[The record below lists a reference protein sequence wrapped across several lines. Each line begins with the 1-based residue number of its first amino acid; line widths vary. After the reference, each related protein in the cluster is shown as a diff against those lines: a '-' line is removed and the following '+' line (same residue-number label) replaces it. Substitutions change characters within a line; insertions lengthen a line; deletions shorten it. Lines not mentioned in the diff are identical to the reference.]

1 MKKISYFILAIGL
14 ALGIASCEKML
25 EYPPEGAI
33 LAADAL
39 KTPDDA
45 QRLLNS
51 CYDVIGNLF
60 DGKYQNICE
69 LMSDN
74 MAEPNG
80 LDFNAV
86 YNRETNFFTPT
97 TNGTYG
103 DFYYA
108 IYRCNSLMKNFDL
121 IEGLSDVE
129 RTHME
134 AEAKFIRAFCHFSVV
149 KIWAQPYGSTP
160 TNSHLGIIL
169 KRDASNEPLARSTV
183 EESYAFIIEDLM
195 YAYNNLADNNGNYA
209 TKNAAAG
216 LLGMVYFQ
224 MNNYTKAVEYVN
236 YAIGAPDEV
245 PFYQMSDTL
254 DRFPENPGEN
264 PEIIFGVVSSNPGA
278 NHIDQRTDN
287 FIGNYNAGGV
297 LPPNLM
303 LSNELYQFTSLNSAD
318 DRLGW
323 MQSSGGKY
331 KNRRFENKV
340 FFNIPIIYLT
350 ELRLI
355 RAECLGEMGGDLS
368 DAIADINAIRDRAFG
383 AGLNDL
389 SSGSTPA
396 EVIAAARREY
406 RIETMGEGKWIDQLK
421 RIGAKGENI
430 VVRNAPW
437 NCPGMALQFPNSEFT
452 SALFVGNPEGGC
464 N

>member
-14 ALGIASCEKML
+14 ALGISSCEKML

-33 LAADAL
+33 LAEDAL

-51 CYDVIGNLF
+51 CYDVIANLF

-121 IEGLSDVE
+121 IEGLSDDE
-129 RTHME
+129 RKRME
-134 AEAKFIRAFCHFSVV
+134 AEARFIRAFCHFNVV
-149 KIWAQPYGSTP
+149 KIWAQPYGSTLD
-160 TNSHLGIIL
+160 NSHLGIIL
-169 KRDASNEPLARSTV
+169 KRDASNLPIPRSTV
-183 EESYAFIIEDLM
+183 AESYAFIIEDLEF
-195 YAYNNLADNNGNYA
+195 ALGNLPESNGNYA
-209 TKNAAAG
+209 KQDAAAG
-216 LLGMVYFQ
+216 LLAMVYFQ
-224 MNNYTKAVEYVN
+224 MNNYVQAEQYASLVINNGN
-236 YAIGAPDEV
+236 Y
-245 PFYQMSDTL
+245 FMRDTL
-254 DRFPENPGEN
+254 DRFPAT
-264 PEIIFGVVSSNPGA
+264 PEVNLETVFGIVSSNPGA
-278 NHIDQRTDN
+278 DHVDQRTDN

-303 LSNELYQFTSLNSAD
+303 FSNELYQFTNLNSAD

-350 ELRLI
+350 ELKLI
-355 RAECLGEMGGDLS
+355 RAECLGEMGSQLEV
-368 DAIADINAIRDRAFG
+368 AISDINEIRGRAFG

>member
-33 LAADAL
+33 LAEDAL
-39 KTPDDA
+39 NTPDDA

-51 CYDVIGNLF
+51 CYDVIANLF

-121 IEGLSDVE
+121 IDGLSDSD
-129 RTHME
+129 RNRME
-134 AEAKFIRAFCHFSVV
+134 AEAKFIRAFCHFNVV
-149 KIWAQPYGSTP
+149 KIWAQPYGSSP
-160 TNSHLGIIL
+160 SNSHLGIIL
-169 KRDASNEPLARSTV
+169 RREASNEPLARSTV
-183 EESYAFIIEDLM
+183 SESYAFIIEDLE
-195 YAYNNLADNNGNYA
+195 YAYANLPETNGNYA
-209 TKNAAAG
+209 TKDAAAG
-216 LLGMVYFQ
+216 LLAMVYFQ
-224 MNNYTKAVEYVN
+224 MNNYVQAEQ
-236 YAIGAPDEV
+236 YASLVINSGS
-245 PFYQMSDTL
+245 YTMSDTL
-254 DRFPENPGEN
+254 DRFPATPAMN
-264 PEIIFGVVSSNPGA
+264 PETVFGIVSSNPGA
-278 NHIDQRTDN
+278 NNIDQRTDN

-303 LSNELYQFTSLNSAD
+303 FSNELYQFTNLNSAD

-331 KNRRFENKV
+331 RNRRFEDKV

-350 ELRLI
+350 ELKLI
-355 RAECLGEMGGDLS
+355 RAECLGEMGGDLTV
-368 DAIADINAIRDRAFG
+368 AINDINDVRDRAFG

-389 SSGSTPA
+389 SSSSTA
-396 EVIAAARREY
+396 SDVIAAARREY
-406 RIETMGEGKWIDQLK
+406 RIETMGEGKWINQLK
-421 RIGAKGENI
+421 RIGAKGENV

>member
-33 LAADAL
+33 LAEDAL
-39 KTPDDA
+39 NTPDDA

-51 CYDVIGNLF
+51 CYDVIANLF
-60 DGKYQNICE
+60 DGRYQNICE

-97 TNGTYG
+97 TNGTYS

-108 IYRCNSLMKNFDL
+108 IYRCNSLIANFDL
-121 IEGLSDVE
+121 IDGLEESEQV
-129 RTHME
+129 RME
-134 AEAKFIRAFCHFSVV
+134 AEARFIRAFCHFNVV
-149 KIWAQPYGSTP
+149 KVWAQPYGYSPSNT
-160 TNSHLGIIL
+160 HLGIIL
-169 KRDASNEPLARSTV
+169 RREASNEPLSRSTV
-183 EESYAFIIEDLM
+183 AESYDFIIEDLE
-195 YAYNNLADNNGNYA
+195 YAYSNLPESNGNYA
-209 TKNAAAG
+209 SKDAAAG
-216 LLGMVYFQ
+216 LLAMVYFQ
-224 MNNYTKAVEYVN
+224 MNNYLLAEQ
-236 YAIGAPDEV
+236 YASLVINSGS
-245 PFYQMSDTL
+245 YSMSDTL
-254 DRFPENPGEN
+254 DRFPANPSLN
-264 PEIIFGVVSSNPGA
+264 PEVVFGIVSSNPGA
-278 NHIDQRTDN
+278 TNIDQRTDN

-303 LSNELYQFTSLNSAD
+303 FSNELYQFTNLNSAD

-323 MQSSGGKY
+323 MQSNNGQY
-331 KNRRFENKV
+331 RNTRFEDKI
-340 FFNIPIIYLT
+340 FFNIPIVYLT
-350 ELRLI
+350 ELKLI
-355 RAECLGEMGGDLS
+355 RAECLGELGTDLNT
-368 DAIADINAIRDRAFG
+368 AINDINDIRDRAFG
-383 AGLNDL
+383 NGLNDL
-389 SSGSTPA
+389 PSGSSA
-396 EVIAAARREY
+396 SDIIAAARREY
-406 RIETMGEGKWIDQLK
+406 RIETMGEGKRIDQLK
-421 RIGAKGENI
+421 RIGAKGEN
-430 VVRNAPW
+430 VLVRNAPW

>member
-33 LAADAL
+33 LAEDAL

-51 CYDVIGNLF
+51 CYDVIANLF

-121 IEGLSDVE
+121 IDGLSDAE
-129 RTHME
+129 RTRME
-134 AEAKFIRAFCHFSVV
+134 AEARFIRAFCHFNVV

-160 TNSHLGIIL
+160 DNSHLGIIL
-169 KRDASNEPLARSTV
+169 KRDASNLPIPRSTV
-183 EESYAFIIEDLM
+183 AESYAFIIEDLEF
-195 YAYNNLADNNGNYA
+195 ALGNLPESNGNYA
-209 TKNAAAG
+209 RKDAAAG
-216 LLGMVYFQ
+216 LLAMVYFQ
-224 MNNYTKAVEYVN
+224 MNNYGEAEHYASLVINSGN
-236 YAIGAPDEV
+236 YA
-245 PFYQMSDTL
+245 MRDTL
-254 DRFPENPGEN
+254 DRFPVT
-264 PEIIFGVVSSNPGA
+264 PEVNLETVFGIVSSNPGA
-278 NHIDQRTDN
+278 DHVDQRTDN

-303 LSNELYQFTSLNSAD
+303 FSNELYQFTNLNSAD
-318 DRLGW
+318 DRLSW

-368 DAIADINAIRDRAFG
+368 VAIADINAIRDRAFG

-389 SSGSTPA
+389 SATSTAA

-406 RIETMGEGKWIDQLK
+406 RIETMSEGKWINQLK
-421 RIGAKGENI
+421 RIGAKGES
-430 VVRNAPW
+430 VYVRNAPW

>member
-33 LAADAL
+33 LAEDAL

-51 CYDVIGNLF
+51 CYDVIANLF

-121 IEGLSDVE
+121 IEGLSDDE
-129 RTHME
+129 RKRME
-134 AEAKFIRAFCHFSVV
+134 AEAKFIRAFCHFNVV
-149 KIWAQPYGSTP
+149 KIWAQPYGSSP
-160 TNSHLGIIL
+160 SNSHLGIIL
-169 KRDASNEPLARSTV
+169 RREASNEPLSRSTV
-183 EESYAFIIEDLM
+183 GESYSFIIEDLE
-195 YAYNNLADNNGNYA
+195 YAYSNLPESNGNYA
-209 TKNAAAG
+209 TKDAAAG
-216 LLGMVYFQ
+216 LLAMVYFQ
-224 MNNYTKAVEYVN
+224 MNNYVEAEHFASLVINFGN
-236 YAIGAPDEV
+236 YT
-245 PFYQMSDTL
+245 MRDTL
-254 DRFPENPGEN
+254 DRFPAT
-264 PEIIFGVVSSNPGA
+264 PEVNLETVFGIVSSNPGA
-278 NHIDQRTDN
+278 DHVDQRTDN

-303 LSNELYQFTSLNSAD
+303 FSNELYQFTNLNSAD

-350 ELRLI
+350 ELKLI
-355 RAECLGEMGGDLS
+355 RAECLGEMGSQLEV
-368 DAIADINAIRDRAFG
+368 AISDINEIRGRAFG

-421 RIGAKGENI
+421 RIGAKGENV
-430 VVRNAPW
+430 VVRDAPW

>member
-14 ALGIASCEKML
+14 ALGISSCEKML

-33 LAADAL
+33 LAEDAL

-51 CYDVIGNLF
+51 CYDVIANLF

-121 IEGLSDVE
+121 IEGLSDDE
-129 RTHME
+129 RKRME
-134 AEAKFIRAFCHFSVV
+134 AEARFIRAFCHFNVV

-160 TNSHLGIIL
+160 DNSHLGIIL
-169 KRDASNEPLARSTV
+169 KRDASNLPIPRSTV
-183 EESYAFIIEDLM
+183 AESYAFIIEDLEF
-195 YAYNNLADNNGNYA
+195 AFGNLPESNGNYA
-209 TKNAAAG
+209 KQDAAAG
-216 LLGMVYFQ
+216 LLAMVYFQ
-224 MNNYTKAVEYVN
+224 MNNYVQAEQYASLVINNGN
-236 YAIGAPDEV
+236 Y
-245 PFYQMSDTL
+245 FMRDTL
-254 DRFPENPGEN
+254 DRFPAT
-264 PEIIFGVVSSNPGA
+264 PEVNLETVFGIVSSNPGA
-278 NHIDQRTDN
+278 DHVDQRTDN

-303 LSNELYQFTSLNSAD
+303 FSNELYQFTNLNSAD

-350 ELRLI
+350 ELKLI
-355 RAECLGEMGGDLS
+355 RAECLGEMGSQLEV
-368 DAIADINAIRDRAFG
+368 AISDINEIRGRAFG

>member
-14 ALGIASCEKML
+14 ALGISSCEKML

-33 LAADAL
+33 LAEDAL

-51 CYDVIGNLF
+51 CYDVIANLF

-121 IEGLSDVE
+121 IEGLSDDE
-129 RTHME
+129 RKRME
-134 AEAKFIRAFCHFSVV
+134 AEARFIRAFCHFNVV

-160 TNSHLGIIL
+160 DNSHLGIIL
-169 KRDASNEPLARSTV
+169 KRDASNLPIPRSTV
-183 EESYAFIIEDLM
+183 AESYAFIIEDLEF
-195 YAYNNLADNNGNYA
+195 ALGNLPESNGNYA
-209 TKNAAAG
+209 KQDAAAG
-216 LLGMVYFQ
+216 LLAMVYFQ
-224 MNNYTKAVEYVN
+224 MNNYVEAEHFASLVINFGN
-236 YAIGAPDEV
+236 YT
-245 PFYQMSDTL
+245 MRDTL
-254 DRFPENPGEN
+254 DRFPAT
-264 PEIIFGVVSSNPGA
+264 PEVNLETVFGIVSSNPGA
-278 NHIDQRTDN
+278 DHVDQRTDN

-303 LSNELYQFTSLNSAD
+303 FSNELYQFTNLNSAD

-368 DAIADINAIRDRAFG
+368 VAIADINAIRDRAFG

-437 NCPGMALQFPNSEFT
+437 NCPGMALQFPISEFT

>member
-14 ALGIASCEKML
+14 ALGISSCEKML

-33 LAADAL
+33 LAEDAL

-51 CYDVIGNLF
+51 CYDVIANLF

-121 IEGLSDVE
+121 IEGLSDDE
-129 RTHME
+129 RKRME
-134 AEAKFIRAFCHFSVV
+134 AEARFIRAFCHFNVV

-160 TNSHLGIIL
+160 DNSHLGIIL
-169 KRDASNEPLARSTV
+169 KRDASNLPIPRSTV
-183 EESYAFIIEDLM
+183 AESYAFIIEDLEF
-195 YAYNNLADNNGNYA
+195 ALGNLPESNGNYA
-209 TKNAAAG
+209 KQDAAAG
-216 LLGMVYFQ
+216 LLAMVYFQ
-224 MNNYTKAVEYVN
+224 MNNYVEAEHFASLVINFGN
-236 YAIGAPDEV
+236 YT
-245 PFYQMSDTL
+245 MRDTL
-254 DRFPENPGEN
+254 DRFPAT
-264 PEIIFGVVSSNPGA
+264 PEVNLETVFGIVSSNPGA
-278 NHIDQRTDN
+278 DHVDQRTDN

-303 LSNELYQFTSLNSAD
+303 FSNELYQFTNLNSAD

-350 ELRLI
+350 ELKLI
-355 RAECLGEMGGDLS
+355 RAECLGEMGSQLEV
-368 DAIADINAIRDRAFG
+368 AISDINEIRGRAFG

>member
-33 LAADAL
+33 LAEDAL
-39 KTPDDA
+39 NTPDDA

-51 CYDVIGNLF
+51 CYDVIANLF

-121 IEGLSDVE
+121 IDGLSDAD
-129 RTHME
+129 RNRME
-134 AEAKFIRAFCHFSVV
+134 AEAKFIRAFCHFNVV
-149 KIWAQPYGSTP
+149 KIWAQPYGSSP
-160 TNSHLGIIL
+160 SNSHLGIIL
-169 KRDASNEPLARSTV
+169 RREASNEPLERSSV
-183 EESYAFIIEDLM
+183 AESYAFIIEDLE
-195 YAYNNLADNNGNYA
+195 YAFTNLPETNGNYA
-209 TKNAAAG
+209 TKDAAAG
-216 LLGMVYFQ
+216 LLAMVYFQ
-224 MNNYTKAVEYVN
+224 MNNYVQAEQ
-236 YAIGAPDEV
+236 YASLVINSGS
-245 PFYQMSDTL
+245 YTMSDPL
-254 DRFPENPGEN
+254 DRFPANPAMN
-264 PEIIFGVVSSNPGA
+264 PETVFGIVSSTPGA
-278 NHIDQRTDN
+278 TNIDQRTDN

-303 LSNELYQFTSLNSAD
+303 FSNELYQFTNLNSAD

-331 KNRRFENKV
+331 KNRRFEDKV

-350 ELRLI
+350 ELKLI
-355 RAECLGEMGGDLS
+355 RAECLGELGGDLTV
-368 DAIADINAIRDRAFG
+368 AISDINDVRDRAFG

-389 SSGSTPA
+389 SSSSTAA
-396 EVIAAARREY
+396 EVITAARREY
-406 RIETMGEGKWIDQLK
+406 RIETMGEGKWINQLK
-421 RIGAKGENI
+421 RIGAKGENV

>member
-14 ALGIASCEKML
+14 ALGISSCEKML

-33 LAADAL
+33 LAEDAL

-51 CYDVIGNLF
+51 CYDVIANLF

-121 IEGLSDVE
+121 IEGLSDDE
-129 RTHME
+129 RKRME
-134 AEAKFIRAFCHFSVV
+134 AEARFIRAFCHFNVV

-160 TNSHLGIIL
+160 DNSHLGIIL
-169 KRDASNEPLARSTV
+169 KRDASNLPIPRSTV
-183 EESYAFIIEDLM
+183 AESYAFIIEDLEF
-195 YAYNNLADNNGNYA
+195 ALGNLPESNGNYA
-209 TKNAAAG
+209 KQDAAAG
-216 LLGMVYFQ
+216 LLAMVYFQ
-224 MNNYTKAVEYVN
+224 MNNYVQAEQYASLVINNGN
-236 YAIGAPDEV
+236 Y
-245 PFYQMSDTL
+245 FMRDTL
-254 DRFPENPGEN
+254 DRFPAT
-264 PEIIFGVVSSNPGA
+264 PEVNLETVFGIVSSNPGA
-278 NHIDQRTDN
+278 DHVDQRTDN

-303 LSNELYQFTSLNSAD
+303 FSNELYQFTNLNSAD

-350 ELRLI
+350 ELKLI

-368 DAIADINAIRDRAFG
+368 VAIADINAIRDRAFG

>member
-33 LAADAL
+33 LAEDAL

-51 CYDVIGNLF
+51 CYDVIANLF

-129 RTHME
+129 RTRME
-134 AEAKFIRAFCHFSVV
+134 AEAKFIRAFCHFNVV
-149 KIWAQPYGSTP
+149 KIWAQPYGSSP
-160 TNSHLGIIL
+160 SNSHLGIIL
-169 KRDASNEPLARSTV
+169 KRGASNEPLARSTV
-183 EESYAFIIEDLM
+183 EESYAFIIEDLE
-195 YAYNNLADNNGNYA
+195 YARVNLPVSNGNYA
-209 TKNAAAG
+209 TRNAALG
-216 LLGMVYFQ
+216 LLAMVYFQ
-224 MNNYTKAVEYVN
+224 MNNYVQAEQFASLVINSGSYS
-236 YAIGAPDEV
+236 
-245 PFYQMSDTL
+245 MSDTL
-254 DRFPENPGEN
+254 DRFPTNPELN
-264 PEIIFGVVSSNPGA
+264 PEIVFGIVSSSSGDA
-278 NHIDQRTDN
+278 NIDQRTDN

-303 LSNELYQFTSLNSAD
+303 FSNELYQFTNLNSAD

-331 KNRRFENKV
+331 KNRRFEDKV

-350 ELRLI
+350 ELKLI

-368 DAIADINAIRDRAFG
+368 VAIADINAIRDRAFG
-383 AGLNDL
+383 VGLNDL
-389 SSGSTPA
+389 STSSTA
-396 EVIAAARREY
+396 SEVIVAARREY

>member
-14 ALGIASCEKML
+14 ALGISSCEKML

-33 LAADAL
+33 LAEDAL

-51 CYDVIGNLF
+51 CYDVIANLF

-121 IEGLSDVE
+121 IEGLSDDE
-129 RTHME
+129 RKRME
-134 AEAKFIRAFCHFSVV
+134 AEARFIRAFCHFNVV
-149 KIWAQPYGSTP
+149 KIWAQPYGSTLD
-160 TNSHLGIIL
+160 NSHLGIIL
-169 KRDASNEPLARSTV
+169 KRDASNLPIPRSTV
-183 EESYAFIIEDLM
+183 AESYAFIIEDLEF
-195 YAYNNLADNNGNYA
+195 ALGNLPESNGNYA
-209 TKNAAAG
+209 KQDAAAG
-216 LLGMVYFQ
+216 LLAMVYFQ
-224 MNNYTKAVEYVN
+224 MNNYVQAEQYASLVINNGN
-236 YAIGAPDEV
+236 Y
-245 PFYQMSDTL
+245 FMRDTL
-254 DRFPENPGEN
+254 DRFPAT
-264 PEIIFGVVSSNPGA
+264 PEVNLETVFGIVSSNPGA
-278 NHIDQRTDN
+278 DHVDQRTDN

-303 LSNELYQFTSLNSAD
+303 FSNELYQFTNLNSAD

-368 DAIADINAIRDRAFG
+368 VAIADINAIRDRAFG

>member
-33 LAADAL
+33 LAEDAL

-51 CYDVIGNLF
+51 CYDVIANLF

-129 RTHME
+129 RTRME
-134 AEAKFIRAFCHFSVV
+134 AEAKFIRAFCHFNVV
-149 KIWAQPYGSTP
+149 KIWAQPYGSSP
-160 TNSHLGIIL
+160 SNSHLGIIL

-183 EESYAFIIEDLM
+183 EESYAFIIEDLE
-195 YAYNNLADNNGNYA
+195 YARVNLPVSNGNYA
-209 TKNAAAG
+209 TRNAALG
-216 LLGMVYFQ
+216 LLAMVYFQ
-224 MNNYTKAVEYVN
+224 MNNYVQAEQFASLVINSGSYS
-236 YAIGAPDEV
+236 
-245 PFYQMSDTL
+245 MSDTL
-254 DRFPENPGEN
+254 DRFPTNPELN
-264 PEIIFGVVSSNPGA
+264 PEIVFGIVSSSSGDA
-278 NHIDQRTDN
+278 NIDQRTDN

-303 LSNELYQFTSLNSAD
+303 FSNELYQFTNLNSAD

-331 KNRRFENKV
+331 KNRRFEDKV

-350 ELRLI
+350 ELKLI

-368 DAIADINAIRDRAFG
+368 VAIADINAIRDRAFG
-383 AGLNDL
+383 VGLNDL
-389 SSGSTPA
+389 STSSTA
-396 EVIAAARREY
+396 SEVIVAARREY

>member
-33 LAADAL
+33 LAEDAL

-51 CYDVIGNLF
+51 CYDVIANLF

-129 RTHME
+129 RTRME
-134 AEAKFIRAFCHFSVV
+134 AEAKFIRAFCHFNVV
-149 KIWAQPYGSTP
+149 KIWAQPYGSSP
-160 TNSHLGIIL
+160 SNSHLGIIL

-183 EESYAFIIEDLM
+183 SESYSFIIEDLE
-195 YAYNNLADNNGNYA
+195 YAYSNLPESNGNYA
-209 TKNAAAG
+209 NKDAAAG
-216 LLGMVYFQ
+216 LLAMVYFQ
-224 MNNYTKAVEYVN
+224 MNNYVQAEQ
-236 YAIGAPDEV
+236 YASLVINSGS
-245 PFYQMSDTL
+245 YSMSDTL
-254 DRFPENPGEN
+254 DRFPATPEMN
-264 PEIIFGVVSSNPGA
+264 PETVFGIVSSNPGA
-278 NHIDQRTDN
+278 DHVDQRTDN

-303 LSNELYQFTSLNSAD
+303 FSNELYQFTNLNSAD

-331 KNRRFENKV
+331 KNRRFEDKV

-350 ELRLI
+350 ELKLI

-368 DAIADINAIRDRAFG
+368 VAIADINAIRDRAFG
-383 AGLNDL
+383 VGLNDL
-389 SSGSTPA
+389 STSSTA
-396 EVIAAARREY
+396 SEVIVAARREY
-406 RIETMGEGKWIDQLK
+406 RIETMGEGKWINQLK

>member
-33 LAADAL
+33 LAEDAL

-121 IEGLSDVE
+121 IDGLSDTD
-129 RTHME
+129 RLRME
-134 AEAKFIRAFCHFSVV
+134 AEAKFIRAFCHFNVV
-149 KIWAQPYGSTP
+149 KIWAQPYGSSP
-160 TNSHLGIIL
+160 SNSHLGIIL

-183 EESYAFIIEDLM
+183 SESYSFIIEDLE
-195 YAYNNLADNNGNYA
+195 YAYSNLPESNGNYA
-209 TKNAAAG
+209 NKDAAAG
-216 LLGMVYFQ
+216 LLAMVYFQ
-224 MNNYTKAVEYVN
+224 MNNYVQAEQ
-236 YAIGAPDEV
+236 YASLVINSGS
-245 PFYQMSDTL
+245 YSMSDTL
-254 DRFPENPGEN
+254 DRFPATPEMN
-264 PEIIFGVVSSNPGA
+264 PETVFGIVSSNPGA
-278 NHIDQRTDN
+278 DHVDQRTDN

-303 LSNELYQFTSLNSAD
+303 FSNELYQFTNLNSAD

-331 KNRRFENKV
+331 KNRRFEDKV

-350 ELRLI
+350 ELKLI

-368 DAIADINAIRDRAFG
+368 VAIADINAIRDRAFG
-383 AGLNDL
+383 VGLNDL
-389 SSGSTPA
+389 SASSTA
-396 EVIAAARREY
+396 SDVIVAARREY
-406 RIETMGEGKWIDQLK
+406 RIETMGEGKWINQLK

>member
-33 LAADAL
+33 LAEDAL
-39 KTPDDA
+39 NTPDDA

-51 CYDVIGNLF
+51 CYDVIANLF

-121 IEGLSDVE
+121 IDGLSDAD
-129 RTHME
+129 RLRME
-134 AEAKFIRAFCHFSVV
+134 AEAKFIRAFCHFNVV
-149 KIWAQPYGSTP
+149 KIWAQPYGTTS

-169 KRDASNEPLARSTV
+169 KRDASNEPLSRSTV
-183 EESYAFIIEDLM
+183 AESYVFILEDLE
-195 YAYNNLADNNGNYA
+195 YAYANLPESNGNYA
-209 TKNAAAG
+209 NKNAAAG
-216 LLGMVYFQ
+216 LMAMVYFQ
-224 MNNYTKAVEYVN
+224 MNNYVQAEQFASLVINSGSYT
-236 YAIGAPDEV
+236 
-245 PFYQMSDTL
+245 MSDTL
-254 DRFPENPGEN
+254 DRFPTN
-264 PEIIFGVVSSNPGA
+264 PELNPETVFGIVSSSPGDG
-278 NHIDQRTDN
+278 NIDQRTDN
-287 FIGNYNAGGV
+287 LIGNYNAGGV

-303 LSNELYQFTSLNSAD
+303 FSNELYQFTNLNGAD
-318 DRLGW
+318 DRLMW

-331 KNRRFENKV
+331 KNRRFEDKV

-350 ELRLI
+350 ELKLI

-368 DAIADINAIRDRAFG
+368 VAIADINAIRDRAFG
-383 AGLNDL
+383 VGLNDL
-389 SSGSTPA
+389 STSSTA
-396 EVIAAARREY
+396 SDVIAAARREY
-406 RIETMGEGKWIDQLK
+406 RIETMGEGKWINQLK

-430 VVRNAPW
+430 FVRNAPW

>member
-14 ALGIASCEKML
+14 ALGISSCEKML

-33 LAADAL
+33 LAEDAL

-51 CYDVIGNLF
+51 CYDVIANLF

-121 IEGLSDVE
+121 IEGLSEDE
-129 RTHME
+129 RKRME
-134 AEAKFIRAFCHFSVV
+134 AEARFIRAFCHFNVV

-160 TNSHLGIIL
+160 DNSHLGIIL
-169 KRDASNEPLARSTV
+169 KRDASNLPIPRSTV
-183 EESYAFIIEDLM
+183 AESYAFIIEDLEF
-195 YAYNNLADNNGNYA
+195 ALGNLPESNGNYA
-209 TKNAAAG
+209 KQDAAAG
-216 LLGMVYFQ
+216 LLAMVYFQ
-224 MNNYTKAVEYVN
+224 MNNYVQAEQYASLVINNGN
-236 YAIGAPDEV
+236 Y
-245 PFYQMSDTL
+245 FMRDTL
-254 DRFPENPGEN
+254 DRFPTT
-264 PEIIFGVVSSNPGA
+264 PEVNLETVFGIVSSNPGA
-278 NHIDQRTDN
+278 DHVDQRTDN

-303 LSNELYQFTSLNSAD
+303 FSNELYQFTNLNSAD

-350 ELRLI
+350 ELKLI

-368 DAIADINAIRDRAFG
+368 VAIADINAIRDRAFG

-389 SSGSTPA
+389 SATSSA
-396 EVIAAARREY
+396 ADVIAAARREY
-406 RIETMGEGKWIDQLK
+406 RIETMGEGKWINQLK

>member
-33 LAADAL
+33 LAEDAL
-39 KTPDDA
+39 KTPEDA

-51 CYDVIGNLF
+51 CYDVIANLF

-69 LMSDN
+69 LMSNN

-97 TNGTYG
+97 TNGTYS

-108 IYRCNSLMKNFDL
+108 IYRCNSLIKNFEL
-121 IEGLSDVE
+121 IEGLSEEDRV
-129 RTHME
+129 RME

-160 TNSHLGIIL
+160 NNTHLGIIL
-169 KRDASNEPLARSTV
+169 RREAGNEPLARSTV
-183 EESYAFIIEDLM
+183 GESYEFILEDLEFA
-195 YAYNNLADNNGNYA
+195 YANLPETNGNYA
-209 TKNAAAG
+209 AKNAAAG
-216 LLGMVYFQ
+216 LMAMVYFQ
-224 MNNYTKAVEYVN
+224 MNNFIQAEQ
-236 YAIGAPDEV
+236 YASVVINSGMYA
-245 PFYQMSDTL
+245 MSDTL
-254 DRFPENPGEN
+254 DRFPTNPQIN
-264 PEIIFGVVSSNPGA
+264 PETVFGIVSSNPGDA
-278 NHIDQRTDN
+278 NIDQRTDN
-287 FIGNYNAGGV
+287 FIGNYNAGGA

-303 LSNELYQFTSLNSAD
+303 FSNELYQFTNLNSAD

-323 MQSSGGKY
+323 MQSSAGDY
-331 KNRRFENKV
+331 KNLRFEGKV

-350 ELRLI
+350 ELKLI
-355 RAECLGEMGGDLS
+355 RAESLAEMGGDLS
-368 DAIADINAIRDRAFG
+368 VAIDDINDVRDRAFG
-383 AGLNDL
+383 IGLNDL
-389 SSGSTPA
+389 SSSSTAA

-406 RIETMGEGKWIDQLK
+406 RIETMGEGKWIHQLK
-421 RIGAKGENI
+421 RMGAKGENI
-430 VVRNAPW
+430 TVRNAPW

>member
-14 ALGIASCEKML
+14 ALGISSCEKML

-33 LAADAL
+33 LAEDAL

-51 CYDVIGNLF
+51 CYDVIANLF

-121 IEGLSDVE
+121 IEGLSDDE
-129 RTHME
+129 RKRME
-134 AEAKFIRAFCHFSVV
+134 AEARFIRAFCHFNVV
-149 KIWAQPYGSTP
+149 KIWAQPYGSTLD
-160 TNSHLGIIL
+160 NSHLGIIL
-169 KRDASNEPLARSTV
+169 KRDASNLPIPRSTV
-183 EESYAFIIEDLM
+183 AESYAFIIEDLEF
-195 YAYNNLADNNGNYA
+195 ALGNLPESNGNYA
-209 TKNAAAG
+209 KQDAAAG
-216 LLGMVYFQ
+216 LLAMVYFQ
-224 MNNYTKAVEYVN
+224 MNNYVQAEQYASLVINNGN
-236 YAIGAPDEV
+236 Y
-245 PFYQMSDTL
+245 FMRDTL
-254 DRFPENPGEN
+254 DRFPAT
-264 PEIIFGVVSSNPGA
+264 PEVNLETVFGIVSSNPGA
-278 NHIDQRTDN
+278 DHVDQRTDN

-303 LSNELYQFTSLNSAD
+303 FSNELYQFTNLNSAD

-368 DAIADINAIRDRAFG
+368 VAIADINAIRNRAFG

>member
-14 ALGIASCEKML
+14 ALGISSCEKML

-33 LAADAL
+33 LAEDAL

-51 CYDVIGNLF
+51 CYDVIANLF

-121 IEGLSDVE
+121 IEGLSDDE
-129 RTHME
+129 RKRME
-134 AEAKFIRAFCHFSVV
+134 AEARFIRAFCHFNVV

-160 TNSHLGIIL
+160 DNSHLGIIL
-169 KRDASNEPLARSTV
+169 KRDASNLPIPRSTV
-183 EESYAFIIEDLM
+183 AESYAFIIEDLEF
-195 YAYNNLADNNGNYA
+195 AFGNLPESNGNYA
-209 TKNAAAG
+209 KQDAAAG
-216 LLGMVYFQ
+216 LLAMVYFQ
-224 MNNYTKAVEYVN
+224 MNNYVQAEQYASLVINNGN
-236 YAIGAPDEV
+236 Y
-245 PFYQMSDTL
+245 FMRDTL
-254 DRFPENPGEN
+254 DRFPAT
-264 PEIIFGVVSSNPGA
+264 PEVNLETVFGIVSSNPGA
-278 NHIDQRTDN
+278 DHVDQRTDN

-303 LSNELYQFTSLNSAD
+303 FSNELYQFTNLNSAD

-350 ELRLI
+350 ELKLI

-368 DAIADINAIRDRAFG
+368 VAIADINAIRDRAFG

>member
-33 LAADAL
+33 LAEDAL

-51 CYDVIGNLF
+51 CYDVIANLF

-121 IEGLSDVE
+121 IDGLSDSE
-129 RTHME
+129 RNRME
-134 AEAKFIRAFCHFSVV
+134 AEAKFIRAFCHFNVV
-149 KIWAQPYGSTP
+149 KIWAQPYGYTS
-160 TNSHLGIIL
+160 NNAHLGIIL
-169 KRDASNEPLARSTV
+169 RREAGNDPLARSTV
-183 EESYAFIIEDLM
+183 AESYAFILEDLE
-195 YAYNNLADNNGNYA
+195 YAYAYLPETNGNYA

-216 LLGMVYFQ
+216 LLAMVYFQ
-224 MNNYTKAVEYVN
+224 MNNYVQAEQ
-236 YAIGAPDEV
+236 YASLVINSGI
-245 PFYQMSDTL
+245 YSMSDTL
-254 DRFPENPGEN
+254 DRFPTNPALN
-264 PEIIFGVVSSNPGA
+264 PETVFGIVSSNPGDA
-278 NHIDQRTDN
+278 NIDQRTDN

-303 LSNELYQFTSLNSAD
+303 FSNELYQFTNLNSAD

-331 KNRRFENKV
+331 KNRRFEDKV

-350 ELRLI
+350 ELKLI
-355 RAECLGEMGGDLS
+355 RAECLGEMGGDLTV
-368 DAIADINAIRDRAFG
+368 AINDINDVRDRAFG

-389 SSGSTPA
+389 SSSSTA
-396 EVIAAARREY
+396 SDVIAAARREY
-406 RIETMGEGKWIDQLK
+406 RIETMGEGKWINQLK
-421 RIGAKGENI
+421 RIGAKGENVI
-430 VVRNAPW
+430 VRNAPW

>member
-1 MKKISYFILAIGL
+1 MKKISYLILAIGL

-33 LAADAL
+33 LAEDAL

-51 CYDVIGNLF
+51 CYDVLANLF
-60 DGKYQNICE
+60 DGRYQNICE

-80 LDFNAV
+80 LDFNAI

-97 TNGTYG
+97 TNGVYS

-108 IYRCNSLMKNFDL
+108 IYRCNSLIKNFDL
-121 IEGLSDVE
+121 IEGLSESE
-129 RTHME
+129 RIRME
-134 AEAKFIRAFCHFSVV
+134 AEARFIRAFCHFSVV
-149 KIWAQPYGSTP
+149 KVWAQPYGSSP
-160 TNSHLGIIL
+160 NNSHLGIII
-169 KRDASNEPLARSTV
+169 KKDASNEPIPRSTV
-183 EESYAFIIEDLM
+183 AESYAFILEDLQ
-195 YAYNNLADNNGNYA
+195 YALDNLPGTNGNYA
-209 TKNAAAG
+209 SQPAAAG
-216 LLGMVYFQ
+216 LMAMVYFQ
-224 MNNYTKAVEYVN
+224 MNNYNKALEKIEE
-236 YAIGAPDEV
+236 AIGQPSGSL
-245 PFYQMSDTL
+245 YMSDTL
-254 DRFPENPGEN
+254 DRFPTNPTVN
-264 PEIIFGVVSSNPGA
+264 PETIFGIVSSNPGA
-278 NHIDQRTDN
+278 NNVDQRTDN

-303 LSNELYQFTSLNSAD
+303 FSNELYQFTNLNSSD
-318 DRLGW
+318 DRLAW

-355 RAECLGEMGGDLS
+355 RAECIAENGGDLNI
-368 DAIADINAIRDRAFG
+368 AINDINAIRNRAFG
-383 AGLNDL
+383 EGLNDL
-389 SSGSTPA
+389 PSTSTAA
-396 EVIAAARREY
+396 EIIAAARREY

-421 RIGAKGENI
+421 RIGAKGES
-430 VVRNAPW
+430 VTVRNAPW

>member
-51 CYDVIGNLF
+51 CYDVIANLF

-121 IEGLSDVE
+121 IDGLSNND
-129 RTHME
+129 RNRME
-134 AEAKFIRAFCHFSVV
+134 AEAKFIRAFCHFNVV
-149 KIWAQPYGSTP
+149 KIWAQPYGSSP
-160 TNSHLGIIL
+160 SNSHLGIIL
-169 KRDASNEPLARSTV
+169 RREASNEPLSRSTV
-183 EESYAFIIEDLM
+183 GESYSFIIEDLE
-195 YAYNNLADNNGNYA
+195 YAYSNLPESNGNYA
-209 TKNAAAG
+209 TKDAAAG
-216 LLGMVYFQ
+216 LLAMVYFQ
-224 MNNYTKAVEYVN
+224 MNNYVQAEQ
-236 YAIGAPDEV
+236 YASLVINSGA
-245 PFYQMSDTL
+245 YAMSDTL
-254 DRFPENPGEN
+254 DRFPATPALN
-264 PEIIFGVVSSNPGA
+264 PETVFGIVSSNPGA
-278 NHIDQRTDN
+278 DHVDQRTDN

-303 LSNELYQFTSLNSAD
+303 FSNELYQFTNLNSAD

-331 KNRRFENKV
+331 KNRRFEDKV

-350 ELRLI
+350 ELKLI

-368 DAIADINAIRDRAFG
+368 VAIADINSIRDRAFG

-389 SSGSTPA
+389 SASSTA
-396 EVIAAARREY
+396 SQVIAAARREY

-421 RIGAKGENI
+421 RIGAKGENVI
-430 VVRNAPW
+430 VRDAPW

>member
-33 LAADAL
+33 LAEDAL

-51 CYDVIGNLF
+51 CYDVIANLF

-121 IEGLSDVE
+121 IDGLSDAE
-129 RTHME
+129 RTRME
-134 AEAKFIRAFCHFSVV
+134 AEARFIRAFCHFNVV

-160 TNSHLGIIL
+160 DNSHLGIIL
-169 KRDASNEPLARSTV
+169 KRDASNLPIPRSTV
-183 EESYAFIIEDLM
+183 AESYAFIIEDLEF
-195 YAYNNLADNNGNYA
+195 ALGNLPESNGNYA
-209 TKNAAAG
+209 RKDAAAG
-216 LLGMVYFQ
+216 LLAMVYFQ
-224 MNNYTKAVEYVN
+224 MNNYGEAEHYASLVINSGN
-236 YAIGAPDEV
+236 YA
-245 PFYQMSDTL
+245 MRDTL
-254 DRFPENPGEN
+254 DRFPVT
-264 PEIIFGVVSSNPGA
+264 PEVNLETVFGIVSSNPGA
-278 NHIDQRTDN
+278 DHVDQRTDN

-303 LSNELYQFTSLNSAD
+303 FSNELYQFTNLNSAD
-318 DRLGW
+318 DRLSW

-355 RAECLGEMGGDLS
+355 RAECLAEMGGNLTA
-368 DAIADINAIRDRAFG
+368 AIEDINAIRDRAFG

-389 SSGSTPA
+389 SATSTAA

-406 RIETMGEGKWIDQLK
+406 RIETMSEGKWINQLK
-421 RIGAKGENI
+421 RIGAKGES
-430 VVRNAPW
+430 VYVRNAPW

>member
-33 LAADAL
+33 LAEDAL

-51 CYDVIGNLF
+51 CYDVIANLF

-97 TNGTYG
+97 TNGAYG

-121 IEGLSDVE
+121 INGLSDAE
-129 RTHME
+129 RTRME
-134 AEAKFIRAFCHFSVV
+134 AEARFIRAFCHFNVV

-169 KRDASNEPLARSTV
+169 KRDASNLPIPRSTV
-183 EESYAFIIEDLM
+183 AESYAFIIEDLEF
-195 YAYNNLADNNGNYA
+195 ALGNLPESNGNYA
-209 TKNAAAG
+209 RQDAAAG
-216 LLGMVYFQ
+216 LLAMVYFQ
-224 MNNYTKAVEYVN
+224 MNNYVQAEQYASMVINSGN
-236 YAIGAPDEV
+236 YI
-245 PFYQMSDTL
+245 MRDTL
-254 DRFPENPGEN
+254 DRFPAT
-264 PEIIFGVVSSNPGA
+264 PEVNLETVFGIVSSNPGA
-278 NHIDQRTDN
+278 DHVDQRTDN

-303 LSNELYQFTSLNSAD
+303 FSNELYQFANLNSAD

-331 KNRRFENKV
+331 KNRRFEDKV
-340 FFNIPIIYLT
+340 FFNIPIIYLS

-355 RAECLGEMGGDLS
+355 RAECLGEMAGDLS
-368 DAIADINAIRDRAFG
+368 VAIADINAIRDRAFG

-389 SSGSTPA
+389 SATSTA
-396 EVIAAARREY
+396 ADVISAARREY
-406 RIETMGEGKWIDQLK
+406 RIETMGEGKWINQLK

>member
-33 LAADAL
+33 LAEDAL

-51 CYDVIGNLF
+51 CYDVIANLF

-121 IEGLSDVE
+121 IDGLSDSD
-129 RTHME
+129 RNRME
-134 AEAKFIRAFCHFSVV
+134 AEAKFIRAFCHFNVV
-149 KIWAQPYGSTP
+149 KIWAQPYGYTAN
-160 TNSHLGIIL
+160 NSHLGIIL
-169 KRDASNEPLARSTV
+169 RREASNEPLSRSTV
-183 EESYAFIIEDLM
+183 AESYAFILEDLE
-195 YAYNNLADNNGNYA
+195 YAYANLPETNGNYA

-216 LLGMVYFQ
+216 LMAMVYFQ
-224 MNNYTKAVEYVN
+224 MNNYIQAEQ
-236 YAIGAPDEV
+236 YASLVINTGS
-245 PFYQMSDTL
+245 YTMSDTL
-254 DRFPENPGEN
+254 DRFPAN
-264 PEIIFGVVSSNPGA
+264 PELNPETVFGIVSSNPGDA
-278 NHIDQRTDN
+278 NIDQRTDN
-287 FIGNYNAGGV
+287 FIGNYNAGGA

-303 LSNELYQFTSLNSAD
+303 FSNELYQFTNLNSAD
-318 DRLGW
+318 DRLMW

-331 KNRRFENKV
+331 KNRRFEDKV
-340 FFNIPIIYLT
+340 VFNIPIIY
-350 ELRLI
+350 
-355 RAECLGEMGGDLS
+355 
-368 DAIADINAIRDRAFG
+368 
-383 AGLNDL
+383 
-389 SSGSTPA
+389 SS
-396 EVIAAARREY
+396 
-406 RIETMGEGKWIDQLK
+406 
-421 RIGAKGENI
+421 
-430 VVRNAPW
+430 
-437 NCPGMALQFPNSEFT
+437 F
-452 SALFVGNPEGGC
+452 
-464 N
+464 

>member
-33 LAADAL
+33 LAEDAL

-51 CYDVIGNLF
+51 CYDVIANLF

-129 RTHME
+129 RTRME
-134 AEAKFIRAFCHFSVV
+134 AEAKFIRAFCHFNVV
-149 KIWAQPYGSTP
+149 KIWAQPYGSSP
-160 TNSHLGIIL
+160 SNSHLGIIL

-183 EESYAFIIEDLM
+183 EESYAFIIEDLE
-195 YAYNNLADNNGNYA
+195 YARVNLPVSNGNYA
-209 TKNAAAG
+209 TRNAALG
-216 LLGMVYFQ
+216 LLAMVYFQ
-224 MNNYTKAVEYVN
+224 MNNYVQAEQFASLVINSGSYS
-236 YAIGAPDEV
+236 
-245 PFYQMSDTL
+245 MSDTL
-254 DRFPENPGEN
+254 DRFPTNPELN
-264 PEIIFGVVSSNPGA
+264 PEIVFGIVSSSSGDA
-278 NHIDQRTDN
+278 NIDQRTDN

-303 LSNELYQFTSLNSAD
+303 FSNELYQFTNLNSAD

-331 KNRRFENKV
+331 KNRRFEDKV

-350 ELRLI
+350 ELKLI

-368 DAIADINAIRDRAFG
+368 VAIADINAIRDRAFG
-383 AGLNDL
+383 VGLNDL
-389 SSGSTPA
+389 STSSTA
-396 EVIAAARREY
+396 SEVIVAARREY

-437 NCPGMALQFPNSEFT
+437 NCPGMSLQFPNSEFT

>member
-33 LAADAL
+33 LAEDAL

-121 IEGLSDVE
+121 IEGLSDDE
-129 RTHME
+129 RKRME
-134 AEAKFIRAFCHFSVV
+134 AEARFIRAFCHFSVV
-149 KIWAQPYGSTP
+149 KIWAQPYGATP
-160 TNSHLGIIL
+160 SNSHLGIIL
-169 KRDASNEPLARSTV
+169 KRDASNLPIPRSTV
-183 EESYAFIIEDLM
+183 AESYAFIIEDLEF
-195 YAYNNLADNNGNYA
+195 ALGNLPEINGNYA
-209 TKNAAAG
+209 RQDAAAG
-216 LLGMVYFQ
+216 LLAMVYFQ
-224 MNNYTKAVEYVN
+224 MNNYVEAEHYASLVINSGN
-236 YAIGAPDEV
+236 YA
-245 PFYQMSDTL
+245 MRDTL
-254 DRFPENPGEN
+254 DRFPAT
-264 PEIIFGVVSSNPGA
+264 PEVNLETVFGIVSSNPGA
-278 NHIDQRTDN
+278 DHVDQRTDN

-303 LSNELYQFTSLNSAD
+303 LSNELYQFTNLNSAD

-331 KNRRFENKV
+331 KNRRFEDKV

-350 ELRLI
+350 ELKLI
-355 RAECLGEMGGDLS
+355 RAECLGEMGGDLNLTI
-368 DAIADINAIRDRAFG
+368 AINDINEVRERAFG
-383 AGLNDL
+383 VGLNNL
-389 SSGSTPA
+389 APSSTSS

-406 RIETMGEGKWIDQLK
+406 RIETMGEGKWINQLK

>member
-121 IEGLSDVE
+121 IDGLSDTD
-129 RTHME
+129 RLRME
-134 AEAKFIRAFCHFSVV
+134 AEAKFIRAFCHFNVV
-149 KIWAQPYGSTP
+149 KIWAQPYGSSP
-160 TNSHLGIIL
+160 SNSHLGIIL

-183 EESYAFIIEDLM
+183 SESYSFIIEDLE
-195 YAYNNLADNNGNYA
+195 YAYSNLPESNGNYA
-209 TKNAAAG
+209 NKDAAAG
-216 LLGMVYFQ
+216 LLAMVYFQ
-224 MNNYTKAVEYVN
+224 MNNYVQAEQ
-236 YAIGAPDEV
+236 YASLVINSGS
-245 PFYQMSDTL
+245 YSMSDTL
-254 DRFPENPGEN
+254 DRFPATPEMN
-264 PEIIFGVVSSNPGA
+264 PETVFGIVSSNPGA
-278 NHIDQRTDN
+278 DHVDQRTDN

-303 LSNELYQFTSLNSAD
+303 FSNELYQFTNLNSAD

-331 KNRRFENKV
+331 KNRRFEDKL

-355 RAECLGEMGGDLS
+355 RAECLAEMGENLTA
-368 DAIADINAIRDRAFG
+368 AIEDINAIRGRAFG

-389 SSGSTPA
+389 SASSTA
-396 EVIAAARREY
+396 SQVIEAARREY
-406 RIETMGEGKWIDQLK
+406 RIETMGEGKWINQLK

-437 NCPGMALQFPNSEFT
+437 NCPGMSLQFPNSEFT

>member
-33 LAADAL
+33 LAEDAL
-39 KTPDDA
+39 NTPDDA

-121 IEGLSDVE
+121 IEGLSEDE
-129 RTHME
+129 RKRME
-134 AEAKFIRAFCHFSVV
+134 AEARFIRAFCHFNVV

-160 TNSHLGIIL
+160 DNSHLGIIL
-169 KRDASNEPLARSTV
+169 KRDASNLPIPRSTV
-183 EESYAFIIEDLM
+183 AESYAFIIEDLEF
-195 YAYNNLADNNGNYA
+195 ALVNLPESNGNYA
-209 TKNAAAG
+209 KQDAAAG
-216 LLGMVYFQ
+216 LLAMVYFQ
-224 MNNYTKAVEYVN
+224 MNNYVQAEQ
-236 YAIGAPDEV
+236 YASLVINNGTY
-245 PFYQMSDTL
+245 FMRDTL
-254 DRFPENPGEN
+254 DRFPAT
-264 PEIIFGVVSSNPGA
+264 PEVNLETVFGIVSSNPGA
-278 NHIDQRTDN
+278 DHVDQRTDN

-303 LSNELYQFTSLNSAD
+303 FSNELYQFTNLNSAD

-368 DAIADINAIRDRAFG
+368 VAIADINAIRDRAFG

-389 SSGSTPA
+389 SATSTA
-396 EVIAAARREY
+396 TDVIAAARREY
-406 RIETMGEGKWIDQLK
+406 RIETMGEGKWINQLK

>member
-14 ALGIASCEKML
+14 ALGISSCEKML

-33 LAADAL
+33 LAEDAL

-51 CYDVIGNLF
+51 CYDVIANLF

-121 IEGLSDVE
+121 IEGLSDDE
-129 RTHME
+129 RKRME
-134 AEAKFIRAFCHFSVV
+134 AEARFIRAFCHFNVV
-149 KIWAQPYGSTP
+149 KIWAQPYGSTLD
-160 TNSHLGIIL
+160 NSHLGIIL
-169 KRDASNEPLARSTV
+169 KRDASNLPIPRSTV
-183 EESYAFIIEDLM
+183 AESYSFIIEDLEF
-195 YAYNNLADNNGNYA
+195 ALGNLPESNGNYA
-209 TKNAAAG
+209 KQDAAAG
-216 LLGMVYFQ
+216 LLAMVYFQ
-224 MNNYTKAVEYVN
+224 MNNYVQAEQYASLVINNGN
-236 YAIGAPDEV
+236 Y
-245 PFYQMSDTL
+245 FMRDTL
-254 DRFPENPGEN
+254 DRFPAT
-264 PEIIFGVVSSNPGA
+264 PEVNLETVFGIVSSNPGA
-278 NHIDQRTDN
+278 DHVDQRTDN

-303 LSNELYQFTSLNSAD
+303 FSNELYQFTNLNSAD

-368 DAIADINAIRDRAFG
+368 VAIADINAIRDRAFG

>member
-14 ALGIASCEKML
+14 ALGISSCEKML

-33 LAADAL
+33 LAEDAL

-51 CYDVIGNLF
+51 CYDVIANLF

-121 IEGLSDVE
+121 IEGLSDDE
-129 RTHME
+129 RKRME
-134 AEAKFIRAFCHFSVV
+134 AEARFIRAFCHFNVV

-160 TNSHLGIIL
+160 DNSHLGIIL
-169 KRDASNEPLARSTV
+169 KRDASNLPIPRSTV
-183 EESYAFIIEDLM
+183 AESYAFIIEDLEF
-195 YAYNNLADNNGNYA
+195 ALGNLPESNGNYA
-209 TKNAAAG
+209 KQDAAAG
-216 LLGMVYFQ
+216 LLAMVYFQ
-224 MNNYTKAVEYVN
+224 MNNYVQAEQYASLVINNGN
-236 YAIGAPDEV
+236 Y
-245 PFYQMSDTL
+245 FMRDTL
-254 DRFPENPGEN
+254 DRFPAT
-264 PEIIFGVVSSNPGA
+264 PEVNLETVFGIVSSNPGA
-278 NHIDQRTDN
+278 DHVDQRTDN

-303 LSNELYQFTSLNSAD
+303 FSNDLYQFTNLNSAD

-368 DAIADINAIRDRAFG
+368 VAIADINAIRDRAFG

>member
-14 ALGIASCEKML
+14 ALGITSCEKML

-33 LAADAL
+33 LAEDAL

-51 CYDVIGNLF
+51 CYDVIANLF

-121 IEGLSDVE
+121 IEGLSDDE
-129 RTHME
+129 RKRME
-134 AEAKFIRAFCHFSVV
+134 AEARFIRAFCHFNVV

-160 TNSHLGIIL
+160 DNSHLGIIL
-169 KRDASNEPLARSTV
+169 KRDASNLPIPRSTV
-183 EESYAFIIEDLM
+183 AESYAFIIEDLEF
-195 YAYNNLADNNGNYA
+195 ALGNLPESNGNYA
-209 TKNAAAG
+209 KQDAAAG
-216 LLGMVYFQ
+216 LLAMVYFQ
-224 MNNYTKAVEYVN
+224 MNNYVQAEQYASLVINNGN
-236 YAIGAPDEV
+236 Y
-245 PFYQMSDTL
+245 FMRDTL
-254 DRFPENPGEN
+254 DRFPAT
-264 PEIIFGVVSSNPGA
+264 PEVNLETVFGIVSSNPGA
-278 NHIDQRTDN
+278 DHVDQRTDN

-303 LSNELYQFTSLNSAD
+303 FSNELYQFTNLNSAD

-368 DAIADINAIRDRAFG
+368 VAIADINAIRDRAFG

>member
-33 LAADAL
+33 LAEDAL

-121 IEGLSDVE
+121 IDGLSETD
-129 RTHME
+129 RLRME
-134 AEAKFIRAFCHFSVV
+134 AEAKFIRAFCHFNVV
-149 KIWAQPYGSTP
+149 KIWAQPYGSSP
-160 TNSHLGIIL
+160 SNSHLGIIL

-183 EESYAFIIEDLM
+183 SESYSFIIEDLE
-195 YAYNNLADNNGNYA
+195 YAYSNLPESNGNYA
-209 TKNAAAG
+209 NKDAAAG
-216 LLGMVYFQ
+216 LLAMVYFQ
-224 MNNYTKAVEYVN
+224 MNNYVQAEQ
-236 YAIGAPDEV
+236 YASLVINSGS
-245 PFYQMSDTL
+245 YSMSDTL
-254 DRFPENPGEN
+254 DRFPATPEMN
-264 PEIIFGVVSSNPGA
+264 PETVFGIVSSNPGA
-278 NHIDQRTDN
+278 DHVDQRTDN

-303 LSNELYQFTSLNSAD
+303 LSNELYQFTNLNSAD

-350 ELRLI
+350 ELKLI
-355 RAECLGEMGGDLS
+355 RAECLGEMGLQLEV
-368 DAIADINAIRDRAFG
+368 AINDINEIRGRAFG